1 MTTTTLTAAQQDYIE
16 AIYRLE
22 QAVPLDEATGRP
34 DIRVSD
40 IARQLGTRLPT
51 VTRSIRKL
59 TDLGYVEHVSRRSVY
74 LSRKGRSVA
83 RELVHLHSDLVQFF
97 TRILGVDADESERV
111 ACQIEHGIPAD
122 VAQRFHEF
130 MEFAERDRRE
140 SAEFLK
146 SFHDSAGSDKSSFV
160 HLRRKRTSGWRV

>member
-22 QAVPLDEATGRP
+22 QSSPVDTATGRSG
-34 DIRVSD
+34 IRVSD
-40 IARQLGTRLPT
+40 IAHQLGTRLPT

-59 TDLGYVEHVSRRSVY
+59 TDLGYVEHVARRSVF

-83 RELVHLHSDLVQFF
+83 RELVHLHDDLVQFF

-111 ACQIEHGIPAD
+111 VCQIEHGIPAD

-130 MEFAERDRRE
+130 MEFADRDQRT
-140 SAEFLK
+140 SAEFL
-146 SFHDSAGSDKSSFV
+146 SRFRESVGTDKSSFV